1 MSILHIMGCAEFS
14 VAELEAITVGL
25 PSLLS
30 ENVPEELSF
39 GKKISIL
46 R

>member
-14 VAELEAITVGL
+14 VAELEAITVEL